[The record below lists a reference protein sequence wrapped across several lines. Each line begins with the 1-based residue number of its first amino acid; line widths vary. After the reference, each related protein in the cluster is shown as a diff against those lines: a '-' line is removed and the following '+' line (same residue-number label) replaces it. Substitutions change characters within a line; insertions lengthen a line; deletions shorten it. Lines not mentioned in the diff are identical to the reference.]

1 MNSEYHICIVIP
13 CYNEEK
19 RLPIN
24 DYRSFIETSPKVLL
38 CFVNDGSHDGTL
50 KALEELKGKYP
61 EKVDVL
67 SYSKNVGK
75 AEAVQKGIQYC
86 TSKYDFSTIA
96 YLDADL
102 STSLSECVKLAN
114 NLNGQVEFC
123 FGSRIRLVGTKIVRK
138 KRRYLIGRIVATFI
152 SHTLRINVYDT
163 QCGCKL
169 FTKNLSTQLFN
180 DPFISKW
187 LFDVE
192 IFFRMFV
199 LYGREQAI
207 KKMKE
212 VPLSLWVDRGDSSVE
227 TTYFFKLWLDLYHIH
242 KRYKTLP

>member
-1 MNSEYHICIVIP
+1 MKSEHHICIVIP

-19 RLPIN
+19 RLPL
-24 DYRSFIETSPKVLL
+24 DEYRSFIETSQNVVL
-38 CFVNDGSHDGTL
+38 CFVNDGSVDSTL
-50 KALEELKGKYP
+50 KVLEELKSKYP
-61 EKVDVL
+61 KNVDVI
-67 SYSKNVGK
+67 SHSGNVGK
-75 AEAVQKGIQYC
+75 AEAVRKGILYC
-86 TSKYDFSTIA
+86 NTKYDYSTIA
-96 YLDADL
+96 FLDADL
-102 STSLSECVKLAN
+102 ATSLSECVNLAHY
-114 NLNGQVEFC
+114 LHGQVEFC
-123 FGSRIRLVGTKIVRK
+123 FGSRIRLVGTTIVRK

-152 SHTLRINVYDT
+152 SHTLKINVYDT

-169 FTKNLSTQLFN
+169 FTKDLSTQLFK

-192 IFFRMFV
+192 IFFRMFS

-212 VPLSLWVDRGDSSVE
+212 VPLSLWVDRGDSSVK
-227 TTYFFKLWLDLYHIH
+227 TTYIFKLWLDLYHIH

>member
-13 CYNEEK
+13 CYNEVK
-19 RLPIN
+19 RLPLEE
-24 DYRSFIETSPKVLL
+24 YRLFIETTPNVLL
-38 CFVNDGSHDGTL
+38 CFVNDGSTDDTF
-50 KALEELKGKYP
+50 KVLEKLKGKYP
-61 EKVDVL
+61 EKVDVI
-67 SYSKNVGK
+67 SYSENVGK
-75 AEAVQKGIQYC
+75 AEAVRKGIQHC
-86 TSKYDFSTIA
+86 NTKFDFSTIA

-102 STSLSECVKLAN
+102 ATSLPECVKLAKYV
-114 NLNGQVEFC
+114 NGQIEFC
-123 FGSRIRLVGTKIVRK
+123 FGSRVRLVGTTIVRK

-169 FTKNLSTQLFN
+169 FTKNLSTQLFK

-192 IFFRMFV
+192 IFFRMFTV
-199 LYGREQAI
+199 YGREQAI

-212 VPLSLWVDRGDSSVE
+212 APLSLWVDRGDSSVK

-242 KRYKTLP
+242 KRYKTLH